1 MFANFIY
8 FILAIL
14 IFSTYPLPEEPH
26 FSFSETLLWFVC
38 VSAVFGVYT
47 RIQFARLI
55 RRARAVGFQVA
66 DNMHQRL
73 QLRHSIL
80 ALGTL
85 TFVVFGIDLPYFVL
99 QIPLIAAVPTIG
111 AAIFVIL
118 FIGYLALIWDAE
130 HPLQR
135 TLYNSDIP
143 RRTYI
148 LSNISFAVPVL
159 LPWLTLS
166 GLMDLIRFL
175 PFGWA
180 QTLVNTPEGQMAY
193 LLVFLF
199 VVAIVGPSMIQKFWR
214 CKPLEEGVLRERIAA
229 VCRRANMQYA
239 DILYWPIFGGRMITA
254 GVMGL
259 VKQFRYIL
267 VTRAML
273 SYLEPEEIDAVIAHE
288 VGHIKKKHLLFYLL
302 FFVGFIFFFSYLAEG
317 LRVYI
322 LIYLEPLIS
331 FLSRLE
337 TGTAAT
343 IFGLLSLAIVLTF
356 FLIYFR
362 FVFGYFMRNFERQA
376 DTYVYSLFKNSQP
389 LITTLKKIAVTS
401 GQPADRPNWHH
412 FSIKE
417 RVDFLTQCEQDAR
430 WIERH
435 DQKVRKSV
443 LAYFA
448 GIALIAILGYQ
459 LNMGEIGKRLDV
471 HFSEKYLL
479 RLVEKTPRNAEALGQ
494 LGDLYHHKQ
503 KFAQAIEAYERSLTI
518 NAENPRVLNN
528 LAWLYATSEDQSYI
542 DPTRALELARQ
553 AAQRDPAPHILDTL
567 AEAYYVN
574 GMFHEAIV
582 AETRALERV
591 KTNRQYYEKQLKKFK
606 NALEGS
612 S

>member
-14 IFSTYPLPEEPH
+14 IFSTYPLPEEPN
-26 FSFSETLLWFVC
+26 FSLTETFFWFVC
-38 VSAVFGVYT
+38 ATAAFGLYT
-47 RIQFARLI
+47 QIQFRRLLQRI
-55 RRARAVGFQVA
+55 SDMDFRAA
-66 DNMHQRL
+66 DSLHQRL
-73 QLRHSIL
+73 QLKHSIL

-85 TFVVFGIDLPYFVL
+85 TFVVFGIDLPYFVM
-99 QIPLIAAVPTIG
+99 QIPLVEAFPTIG
-111 AAIFVIL
+111 AAVFVML
-118 FIGYLALIWDAE
+118 FIGYLALIWRAE
-130 HPLQR
+130 HPLQGI
-135 TLYNSDIP
+135 LYNSDIP

-159 LPWLTLS
+159 LPWLMLS
-166 GLMDLIRFL
+166 GLMDLIRFM

-180 QTLVNTPEGQMAY
+180 QALVNTHEGQMAY
-193 LLVFLF
+193 LLVFLL

-214 CKPLEEGVLRERIAA
+214 CKPLEDGILRERIAA

-259 VKQFRYIL
+259 IKQFRYIL

-337 TGTAAT
+337 SGTAAT
-343 IFGLLSLAIVLTF
+343 IFGLLSLAMVLGF

-417 RVDFLTQCEQDAR
+417 RVDFLTLCENDAR
-430 WIERH
+430 WIKRH

-443 LAYFA
+443 WAYFA
-448 GIALIAILGYQ
+448 GIALIAVLGYQ

-494 LGDLYHHKQ
+494 LGDLYHHKK
-503 KFAQAIEAYERSLTI
+503 KFAQAMEAYERSLSI
-518 NAENPRVLNN
+518 DSENPRVLNN
-528 LAWLYATSEDQSYI
+528 LSWLYATSED
-542 DPTRALELARQ
+542 PEFLNPVRALELARE
-553 AAQRDPAPHILDTL
+553 AALREPAPHILDTL

-574 GMFHEAIV
+574 GMFYEAIA
-582 AETRALERV
+582 AETRALESA
-591 KTNRQYYEKQLKKFK
+591 KSNRAYYEKQLTKFK
-606 NALEGS
+606 NALENS
-612 S
+612 